1 MRIPHTITENIFKTY
16 KCSAESAS
24 LPYEQRRTLISEDF
38 NWDDNI
44 VPELKILA
52 LDVIVSL
59 WEKYPILKELPN
71 CMDQDVIIETLPTD
85 LPFELTITKIT
96 DEHYWERAAK
106 NRWSFNN
113 PNDYGNSWRR
123 LYCERH
129 LAEYL
134 ENFEATYF
142 ESQREDCMKIVELSS
157 EHVRV
162 LKLRALKA
170 TKILVPHKNADDH
183 KDDQN
188 YADVVD
194 HIPMSII
201 LPQLPYLTEMSLNM
215 GMIYMDDGFEWRDFE
230 FSVKDCSNLGE
241 GLKTCYYLKKFSL
254 TRSKLD
260 RARVSALLQKLVENE
275 NLEELD
281 FSHCKLFDLG
291 AHAVAEFISLHKRL
305 KVLRLVNNMIGTDG
319 IAGIVYVLLERKS
332 IILKHLDLRLN
343 PLGEAGGDHI
353 CALLLRNKHLEVLNV
368 SSCEL
373 SSTNGEV
380 IAEIL
385 KEPLDINVE
394 TFKID
399 LSNNNF
405 GPIVGKLF
413 ESVVEANKSITGFD
427 ARMCNFTKESES
439 SIWQSVLRNKQ
450 KRIQR
455 EVSGIQE
462 SANLSSLSPRL
473 DAKYSEIEKIDEDA
487 IFLEED
493 TKMILTSQ
501 IEQDKSA
508 VNISPIEINN
518 MGRTNNF
525 MQEDKDEVL

>member
-1 MRIPHTITENIFKTY
+1 MRIPHTITENILEAY
-16 KCSAESAS
+16 KCSTESS
-24 LPYEQRRTLISEDF
+24 LLPYEQRRTLITEDF

-52 LDVIVSL
+52 LGVIVSL
-59 WEKYPILKELPN
+59 WEKYPILEELSN

-134 ENFEATYF
+134 ENFEASYF
-142 ESQREDCMKIVELSS
+142 ESQREDCMKILELSS

-162 LKLRALKA
+162 LKLHSLKP
-170 TKILVPHKNADDH
+170 TKIPSRLNDNDDSSH
-183 KDDQN
+183 D
-188 YADVVD
+188 DVVD

-230 FSVKDCSNLGE
+230 FSVNDCSSLGE
-241 GLKTCYYLKKFSL
+241 GLKSCYNLKKFSL

-260 RARVSALLQKLVENE
+260 RARVAALLQKLITNE

-291 AHAVAEFISLHKRL
+291 AQAVAEFLSLHKRL
-305 KVLRLVNNMIGTDG
+305 KVLRLVNNMIGSEG
-319 IAGIVYVLLERKS
+319 IAGIVNVLLERKS
-332 IILKHLDLRLN
+332 VVLSHLDLRLN
-343 PLGEAGGDHI
+343 PLGEAGGAHI
-353 CALLLRNKHLEVLNV
+353 CALLLRNKHLEILNV

-373 SSTNGEV
+373 NSAIGEV
-380 IAEIL
+380 IAQIF
-385 KEPLDINVE
+385 KESSDINVE

-413 ESVVEANKSITGFD
+413 EKIVEVNKYIIGFD

-450 KRIQR
+450 KRAQR
-455 EVSGIQE
+455 KVSGVQRK
-462 SANLSSLSPRL
+462 STPSLSLRSDSEYP
-473 DAKYSEIEKIDEDA
+473 EIEKTVDDIVSVEDE
-487 IFLEED
+487 
-493 TKMILTSQ
+493 TKMILNSRVEFT
-501 IEQDKSA
+501 ED
-508 VNISPIEINN
+508 VSPIEINN
-518 MGRTNNF
+518 MVAINNF
-525 MQEDKDEVL
+525 IKEEDNNEENKNEVL